1 MNAKMAFMT
10 ATVLAG
16 VLVVIFSSM
25 QVAQAGEA
33 AKRSIVLYTDTFF
46 QEDCDFTSTGANRFF
61 ILEPGYQ
68 QTLVGEVDGEEVE
81 LVITVLDE
89 TKVVEGV
96 ETRVVE
102 ERESADN
109 MQVEVSRNYFAI
121 CQQTN
126 SVFYFGEDV
135 DNYEDGEISD
145 HDGSWLA
152 GQDGARA
159 GLIMPGTVLIGSRY
173 MQEIAPD
180 VAMDRAQVISMDN
193 TVETPAGTFENVLK
207 TRESTPLEKG
217 YELKYYAR
225 GIGLIQDA
233 DLKLKEYG
241 LVDE

>member
-1 MNAKMAFMT
+1 MNSKRALIT
-10 ATVLAG
+10 AIVLAG
-16 VLVVIFSSM
+16 ALVVTFSSM
-25 QVAQAGEA
+25 QVVQAGEA
-33 AKRSIVLYTDTFF
+33 AKTSKVLYTDMFF
-46 QEDCDFTSTGANRFF
+46 QEECNFTSTGANRFF

-68 QTLVGEVDGEEVE
+68 QSLAGEADGEKVE

-89 TKVVEGV
+89 TKVVQGV

-135 DNYEDGEISD
+135 DNYEDGVISD

-159 GLIMPGTVLIGSRY
+159 GLIMPGTALIGSRY
-173 MQEIAPD
+173 M
-180 VAMDRAQVISMDN
+180 
-193 TVETPAGTFENVLK
+193 
-207 TRESTPLEKG
+207 
-217 YELKYYAR
+217 
-225 GIGLIQDA
+225 
-233 DLKLKEYG
+233 
-241 LVDE
+241 

>member
-1 MNAKMAFMT
+1 MNSKRALIT
-10 ATVLAG
+10 GIVLAG
-16 VLVVIFSSM
+16 ALVVTFSSM
-25 QVAQAGEA
+25 QVVQAGEA
-33 AKRSIVLYTDTFF
+33 AKTSKVLYTDMFF
-46 QEDCDFTSTGANRFF
+46 QEECNFTSTGANRFF

-68 QTLVGEVDGEEVE
+68 QSLAGEADGEKVE

-89 TKVVEGV
+89 TKVVQGV

-135 DNYEDGEISD
+135 DNYEDGVISD

-159 GLIMPGTVLIGSRY
+159 GLIMPGTALIGSRY
-173 MQEIAPD
+173 MQEIAPA
-180 VAMDRAQVISMDN
+180 VAMDRAQVISVDN

-217 YELKYYAR
+217 YEFKYYAS
-225 GIGLIQDA
+225 GIGLIQEA
-233 DLKLKEYG
+233 DLKLKDYG
-241 LVDE
+241 LVDR